1 MGDMHFDDLFED
13 LEQQAAGLG
22 LAERDA
28 ELADRA
34 RGEYAAVTLA
44 SRVHASA
51 GCYVRLRLVDRTLVE
66 GSVTQAGPDWC
77 GVSRVVAAGVTE
89 SCVVRLAAVSVAE
102 GLSARSVAE
111 AARPVTA
118 RLGFGSA
125 LHRVAGDRGLL
136 RLRLLGVDDLEG
148 RLRRVG
154 ADFVELEPVVPPGD
168 PVATDHATTLVP
180 FAAVL
185 AAWAR

>member
-44 SRVHASA
+44 SRVHASG
-51 GCYVRLRLVDRTLVE
+51 GCHVRLRLVDRTLVE
-66 GSVTQAGPDWC
+66 GSLTQAGPDWC
-77 GVSRVVAAGVTE
+77 GVSRVAATGATE

-125 LHRVAGDRGLL
+125 LHRIAGDGRML

-154 ADFVELEPVVPPGD
+154 ADFAELEPVGRHGEPVVAD
-168 PVATDHATTLVP
+168 PVTTLVP

-185 AAWAR
+185 AAWG